1 MTSTYEDRI
10 AIASRS
16 VDPALVSP
24 PTDPGLPSPPT
35 DVERDSYLQS
45 ENRWIPLASTF
56 GGFLTTVSLLYLVQG
71 QMWAIPLLIPLA
83 ITTTAMVV
91 SLLTS
96 VQPRRDTLAGHIA
109 RVRSYAPVHYPSV
122 DVFLP
127 SAGEDIAVLHNTFW
141 HVSRLDWSGEITVYV
156 LDDSD
161 RGSVRELAETFG
173 YEYRV
178 RPNRGFLKKAG
189 NLRFGFDESHGEFI
203 TIFDADFVPRPD
215 YLHELMPYTTEDDV
229 AIVQSPQFF
238 DTTHRMNWME
248 YAAGATQVLFYRWI
262 QAARDRSDASICV
275 GTCAIY
281 RRSALELGGG
291 FSAIEHSEDVYTG
304 VDLMRVGFRTRYVPV
319 VVSKGLCPE
328 TLDQF
333 ANQQYRWANGSMSL
347 LKSRAFHKMPFT
359 LRQRLCFWSGFLYYI
374 DTAVNVYVIALP
386 PILMAFLA
394 PDDVSINNY
403 LFVFLAMVVR
413 FALVPVITMGRES
426 TLGLDRVQAFYS
438 YIHSLAVVDV
448 MRGRTD
454 AWQATGIKTRSTT
467 ARRVKRV
474 MTSWLVLV
482 QVLMWVG
489 IFWRAPQ
496 YGWSNYAPMIGFAV
510 FNLIV
515 VYPLMFWRTEFPSL
529 LDPMTLRRRV
539 FRSEVMTFTQPPSS
553 ERVPERRRR
562 IRIEWSAS
570 AAWPWLLVMAV
581 VSAVLSLRPGSNS
594 TAFQDEGLYLFIGH
608 RMLEH
613 VADGATVTEYPGG
626 YLSGAPGLFP
636 VLGALADTVGGLEA
650 ARLVSLFFTWV
661 AIVAVYGIGNRL
673 FGTLAGLL
681 GAAAFTLS
689 GSVIFVSHMATFDAM
704 AMSLVAVALWLT
716 VRSAQQNSLLWAP
729 VIGAILALAF
739 LTKYATAVYAPG
751 VAVIGMILA
760 WPSIRWGAARQAL
773 LMLASGTATAFFIL
787 IFWAQDLIPGI
798 MSTTTNRTPIS
809 PASAS
814 LLSTNVATWVGA
826 ILLLALVG
834 AATQYRRWPIGLVML
849 AFSVI
854 GPAQQIRIG
863 EETSLSKHVAF
874 GLVFAAPLAGVLLA
888 WLIIRAKWVGIPV
901 AGAVL
906 VMQSVLGFTQS
917 QQFLTTWVDDTAM
930 VAALRVEIAASPG
943 KAILGEEP
951 SAQRYALRGEVEPI
965 LWTDTFALGYGNKTG
980 MPAYREAIDQSHFGT
995 IYLNLN
1001 TENGKQINEY
1011 LTTAETPYRLS
1022 NRVPFTRYDEFAGY
1036 YLVWTPKV
1044 LER

>member
-1 MTSTYEDRI
+1 MTSTYE
-10 AIASRS
+10 SRALLS
-16 VDPALVSP
+16 APPSDEGLPAP
-24 PTDPGLPSPPT
+24 PTDI
-35 DVERDSYLQS
+35 ERDSYLQS
-45 ENRWIPLASTF
+45 EHRWIPVASTF

-71 QMWAIPLLIPLA
+71 QVWAIPLLIPLA
-83 ITTTAMVV
+83 VTTVAMVV

-96 VQPRRDTLAGHIA
+96 VQPRRDTLAGHIQ
-109 RVRSYAPVHYPSV
+109 RVNSYRPTYYPSV

-127 SAGEDIAVLHNTFW
+127 SAGEDLAVLHNTFW
-141 HVSRLDWSGEITVYV
+141 HVSQLDWYGDLTVYV

-161 RGSVRELAETFG
+161 RDSVRELADAFG

-178 RPNRGFLKKAG
+178 RPNRGYLKKAG
-189 NLRFGFDESHGEFI
+189 NLRFGFDESHGDFI

-215 YLHELMPYTTEDDV
+215 YLHELMPYTSEDDV

-238 DTTHRMNWME
+238 DTTHRMKWME
-248 YAAGATQVLFYRWI
+248 YSAGATQVLFYRWI

-347 LKSRAFHKMPFT
+347 LKSRDFHKVKFT
-359 LRQRLCFWSGFLYYI
+359 LRQRLCFWSGFMYYI
-374 DTAVNVYVIALP
+374 DTALNVYAIALP

-413 FALVPVITMGRES
+413 FAIVPVITMGRES
-426 TLGLDRVQAFYS
+426 TIGLDRVQAFYS
-438 YIHSLAVVDV
+438 FIHSLAVVDV

-454 AWQATGIKTRSTT
+454 AWQATGIKTRSNT
-467 ARRVKRV
+467 ARRVKRI
-474 MTSWLVLV
+474 MTTWLVAV
-482 QVLMWVG
+482 QVLMWAG
-489 IFWRAPQ
+489 IFWRAPE

-515 VYPLMFWRTEFPSL
+515 VYPLMFWRTDFPTA
-529 LDPMTLRRRV
+529 LDPMTLRRKL
-539 FRSEVMTFTQPPSS
+539 FRSEVMTFTQPPSP
-553 ERVPERRRR
+553 ERMPERRRR
-562 IRIEWSAS
+562 FRVEWSLS
-570 AAWPWLLVMAV
+570 AAWPWLILMGA
-581 VSAVLSLRPGSNS
+581 VSAALSLRPGSNT
-594 TAFQDEGLYLFIGH
+594 TAFQDEGLYLFVGH

-613 VADGATVTEYPGG
+613 ITDGVTVTEYPGA
-626 YLSGAPGLFP
+626 YFSGAPGLFP
-636 VLGALADTVGGLEA
+636 VLGALADSVGGLEA
-650 ARLVSLFFTWV
+650 ARMVSIIFVWL
-661 AIVAVYGIGNRL
+661 AIAATYGVGNLL
-673 FGTLAGLL
+673 FGKLAGLL
-681 GAAAFTLS
+681 GAAVFTLC
-689 GSVIFVSHMATFDAM
+689 GSVIFLSHMATFDAM
-704 AMSLVAVALWLT
+704 AMSFVAVALWLT
-716 VRSAQQNSLLWAP
+716 IRSAQQNSLLWAP
-729 VIGAILALAF
+729 VIGAVLALAF

-760 WPSIRWGAARQAL
+760 WNAIRWGAARQAL
-773 LMLASGTATAFFIL
+773 LVLASGVAVAFFIL
-787 IFWAQDLIPGI
+787 IFWAQDLVPGI
-798 MSTTTNRTPIS
+798 ISTTASRTPIS
-809 PASAS
+809 PAPAS
-814 LLSTNVATWVGA
+814 LLLTNVGIWVGIVL
-826 ILLLALVG
+826 ILAVLG
-834 AATQYRRWPIGLVML
+834 AATQYRRWPLVLTLL

-874 GLVFAAPLAGVLLA
+874 GMVFAAPLAGALLA
-888 WLIIRAKWVGIPV
+888 WFIVRSKWIGMPIT
-901 AGAVL
+901 GAVL
-906 VMQSVLGFTQS
+906 VMQFALGATQS

-930 VAALRVEIAASPG
+930 VEALREEIAVSPD

-951 SAQRYALRGEVEPI
+951 SAQRYALRGEIEPI
-965 LWTDTFALGYGNKTG
+965 LWTDTFALNYGNKVG

-1001 TENGKQINEY
+1001 TDNGKQINEY
-1011 LTTAETPYRLS
+1011 LTTSETPYRLS